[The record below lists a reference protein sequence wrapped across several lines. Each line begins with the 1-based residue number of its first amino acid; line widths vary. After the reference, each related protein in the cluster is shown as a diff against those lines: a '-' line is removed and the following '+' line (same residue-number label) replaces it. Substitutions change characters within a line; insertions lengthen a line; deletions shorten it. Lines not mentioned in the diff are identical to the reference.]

1 MKLGPISWW
10 RVAVSV
16 ALLGGLGYWL
26 DGRTILGRLAQL
38 KLGWVAAAIV
48 LSVFQVTL
56 SAWRWRFTAARLGL
70 VLPLRRAIREYY
82 LGIFINQLLP
92 GGVVGDVSR
101 AWRHSK
107 TDRMGPAI
115 KGVILERA
123 SGQIVMTVVAL
134 CSCLALPD
142 EVRRTLLSALGSV
155 AALVVALAVAVVVFF
170 QRIRPSRPVI
180 NAWFDDIAST
190 LLLKKAL
197 VVQLSVSLLI
207 VSSYLAVF
215 VMAARGLGVITPAT
229 VLLPLIGPVLVTML
243 IPVTIAGWGVREGA
257 AALLWAAGGLSAADG
272 VAIAAAYGL
281 IVLVSSLPGA
291 VVLVSLLQSERR
303 L

>member
-26 DGRTILGRLAQL
+26 DGRAILGRLVQL
-38 KLGWVAAAIV
+38 KLGWVAASIV
-48 LSVFQVTL
+48 LSVVQVSL
-56 SAWRWRFTAARLGL
+56 SAWRWRFTATRLGL
-70 VLPLRRAIREYY
+70 VLPLHRAIREYY

-115 KGVILERA
+115 KGVVLERA

-134 CSCLALPD
+134 CSCLALPN
-142 EVRRTLLSALGSV
+142 EVRRTLLSALGS
-155 AALVVALAVAVVVFF
+155 AVVFVSVLAVAVVVFF
-170 QRIRPSRPVI
+170 QRIRPARPLLKQ
-180 NAWFDDIAST
+180 WMRDIAST

-197 VVQLSVSLLI
+197 VVQLGVSLLI

-215 VMAARGLGVITPAT
+215 VMAARGLGVMTPAT
-229 VLLPLIGPVLVTML
+229 VLLPLVAPVLVTML

-257 AALLWAAGGLSAADG
+257 AALLWAAVGLSASDG
-272 VAIAAAYGL
+272 VAISAAYGL
-281 IVLVSSLPGA
+281 IVFVSSLPGA
-291 VVLVSLLQSERR
+291 VVLILLLQAERR
-303 L
+303 P